1 MQVGDSGSRKE
12 GIIGGDMQL
21 VKEYESKG
29 REGVM
34 TKKNDTIDKSK
45 GLAGSAQL

>member
-1 MQVGDSGSRKE
+1 MAVERK
-12 GIIGGDMQL
+12 GIIGGDMKL

-34 TKKNDTIDKSK
+34 TKKNDTIDRNRKD
-45 GLAGSAQL
+45 